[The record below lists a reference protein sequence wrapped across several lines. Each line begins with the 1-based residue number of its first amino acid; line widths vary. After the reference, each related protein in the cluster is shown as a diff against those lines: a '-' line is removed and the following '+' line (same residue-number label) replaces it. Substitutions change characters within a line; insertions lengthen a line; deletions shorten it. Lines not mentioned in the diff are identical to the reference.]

1 MKAKVM
7 SFFVLLSMVV
17 TGLAFNY
24 YVEQPVENQF
34 GNVIAM
40 SSDSTPITVETV
52 SSPSDKTLVPEGAL
66 LGQNDVT
73 ALDYTYLI
81 TADEGQNLEVA
92 VKDVVFLK
100 DNLKF
105 DDEYGLLVIEYSFE
119 TIRNNE
125 VLLHVTMSLNMPE
138 NEVQYNSI
146 AGHTLS
152 FNLKLDRL

>member
-24 YVEQPVENQF
+24 YVDQPVENQF

-52 SSPSDKTLVPEGAL
+52 STPSGKTLVPEGAL

-81 TADEGQNLEVA
+81 TADEGENLEVA

-100 DNLKF
+100 DNLEF

-119 TIRNNE
+119 TISNNE